1 MAMLLAGTL
10 AGVKRH
16 AAVLLDRA
24 DEASHAMSV
33 KAIPHIFFQICR
45 DRNEE
50 RNLHGDWIDAW
61 HEMNPQYTMQLL
73 DDAACV
79 QFALEHASH
88 DELRALELVRP
99 GPPRAD
105 VCRLIVLKYQG
116 GVYADTDVEPLQPL
130 SKVIPPNATAVSFEG
145 INGDGHFL
153 WARFTLLAF
162 APAHPLIESALAR
175 VVGNVEAVAR
185 RVYDTAGLVAHSSY
199 AIVTNITG
207 PEAFD
212 HSLNLVWV
220 QYGCRI
226 AKSDAWPCRYSDR
239 GDVMRYTYFHL
250 AHGTL
255 AGLPD
260 AGASNDSKPER
271 RVNVIGDVAVHHT
284 DETEHTCLTQGR
296 ISCDGNGDRP
306 YLHRKE
312 AVHERDRFRGLP
324 SPAGRRLIGGV
335 HWLHIPR
342 AGTSLLTA
350 VINAACPR
358 AIRSAL
364 NGSEAELPVQM
375 WQTIRSKRADLVP
388 ESCDACSDC
397 NDAHRLELVLQEH
410 CTVSPW
416 FSVDSE
422 AGLPSALNDADSMKS
437 WLSRRPYYWRDGQM
451 LPPPRPTFYSAPQVV
466 VLVREPIA
474 RLVSSYNYGLH
485 DVACHNPDNCS
496 LVDLIHNSPDR
507 WSFFVMHACAVQ
519 TRFLAGAL
527 SFQWSTSGPGD
538 GNHVDTGD
546 LVDDASY
553 RYTDGCSAAATKRG
567 IEWLAD
573 LQNQDAD
580 QDTRRRAF
588 DEFAAARARAVKSW
602 MNTHGALLASKALQR
617 LEKAAFVGVTEKWER
632 SICVLHKEIGGTSSP
647 VELHSTRVLRADDA
661 KAAQV
666 RTEIESALQRLGI
679 VDSADAA
686 VYQKASDLLEQ
697 RAKELGC

>member
-1 MAMLLAGTL
+1 MLVAGTL
-10 AGVKRH
+10 ASVKRH
-16 AAVLLDRA
+16 AAVLLDRS

-45 DRNEE
+45 DTNEE
-50 RNLHGDWIDAW
+50 RKLHGAWIDAW
-61 HEMNPQYTMQLL
+61 QEMNPQYTMQLL

-79 QFALEHASH
+79 QFAREHASH

-145 INGDGHFL
+145 IGEHGHVV

-162 APAHPLIESALAR
+162 ARAHPLIETALAR

-185 RVYDTAGLVAHSSY
+185 RVYDTAGLVADSSY
-199 AIVTNITG
+199 DIVTNITG

-226 AKSDAWPCRYSDR
+226 ARSHAAWPCRYSDR
-239 GDVMRYTYFHL
+239 GDVMRHTYVHL
-250 AHGTL
+250 ADGSL
-255 AGLPD
+255 ADLPG
-260 AGASNDSKPER
+260 ANASNGSKRER

-284 DETEHTCLTQGR
+284 DETEHTTD
-296 ISCDGNGDRP
+296 SDGNRP
-306 YLHRKE
+306 YVHRMEK
-312 AVHERDRFRGLP
+312 AHEGDRFRGLP

-335 HWLHIPR
+335 HWLHIPK

-358 AIRSAL
+358 AIRSVL
-364 NGSEAELPVQM
+364 NGSEVPAQM
-375 WQTIRSKRADLVP
+375 WQTIRSKRAELVP
-388 ESCDACSDC
+388 DSCNACAYC
-397 NDAHRLELVLQEH
+397 TDAHLLELVLQEY

-422 AGLPSALNDADSMKS
+422 AGLPSTLNDADSMKS

-451 LPPPRPTFYSAPQVV
+451 LPPPRQTFYSTSQVV

-485 DVACHNPDNCS
+485 DVANHNRS
-496 LVDLIHNSPDR
+496 LVELIHNAPDR

-527 SFQWSTSGPGD
+527 SFQWPTSGPSH
-538 GNHVDTGD
+538 GNHVDTDD
-546 LVDDASY
+546 LYQDAS
-553 RYTDGCSAAATKRG
+553 YTDGCSAAATKRG

-573 LQNQDAD
+573 LQNQGAD

-588 DEFAAARARAVKSW
+588 DEFVAARASAVKSW
-602 MNTHGALLASKALQR
+602 MNTHGAFLATSKALTR
-617 LEKAAFVGVTEKWER
+617 LETAAFVGVTEQWER
-632 SICVLHKEIGGTSSP
+632 SICVLHKEIGGTTSP
-647 VELHSTRVLRADDA
+647 VELQTVRAPTVDDA

-666 RTEIESALQRLGI
+666 RTEIESAVQRLGF